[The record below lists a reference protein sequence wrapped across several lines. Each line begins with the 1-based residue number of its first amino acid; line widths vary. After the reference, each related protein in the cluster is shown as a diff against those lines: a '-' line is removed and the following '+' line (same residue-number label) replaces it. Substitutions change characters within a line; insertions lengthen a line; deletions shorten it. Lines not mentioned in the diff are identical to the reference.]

1 MRTWYS
7 SGLYAPGNFGFGAGV
22 TPDPGFYLS
31 TGGRGAALRSRV
43 RSPLGSSTKILG
55 GNLGLSLGSAD
66 NFAWAH
72 GVLTGLINAE
82 ETVQGWGF
90 GDTTARAQL
99 GWTSGALSN
108 TLYLTTWFPTGRY
121 QRGFNPNT
129 GKNHYGVNLG
139 WGVTY
144 TRGSHQAR
152 VRFCNRRYLQRR
164 KSGDRLQ
171 NGDDLIWE
179 WAVGKKF
186 AKTIVKF

>member
-1 MRTWYS
+1 MYINVQDNGFQRYFWKTLFGGS
-7 SGLYAPGNFGFGAGV
+7 LDGLAVQASLTDEPAHLHDSICGAAKAKSTLAKS
-22 TPDPGFYLS
+22 TPDNQ
-31 TGGRGAALRSRV
+31 
-43 RSPLGSSTKILG
+43 TKILG

-121 QRGFNPNT
+121 QRGFNPNA

-144 TRGSHQAR
+144 TRGSHRAR
-152 VRFCNRRYLQRR
+152 V
-164 KSGDRLQ
+164 
-171 NGDDLIWE
+171 
-179 WAVGKKF
+179 
-186 AKTIVKF
+186 